1 MTETVVG
8 LVVWATTMAVLTGM
22 SLYANRRFQAEPRLP
37 MQWWLD
43 GQVTW
48 TAPRTVALAFTP
60 VLAAVCLGAM
70 VALIAFGRTKP
81 GEEHLVVPVN
91 ILGGLVFLGIHGL
104 HLWLM
109 RLTIQRQRERS
120 F

>member
-1 MTETVVG
+1 MTEIVVG
-8 LVVWATTMAVLTGM
+8 LVVWVITMAVLTGM
-22 SLYANRRFQAEPRLP
+22 SLHANRRFQADTRLP

-70 VALIAFGRTKP
+70 VALTAIGRTKP
-81 GEEHLVVPVN
+81 GQEHLVVPVN
-91 ILGGLVFLGIHGL
+91 VLGGFVFVGIHVL

-109 RLTIQRQRERS
+109 RRTIQRQR
-120 F
+120 